1 MQDRKFKTCAY
12 KDEEESSKLIEKV
25 ESLSFDV
32 EINMDGFV
40 DFKSLRVGLPDL
52 HPGKTPVG
60 AVVITENVI
69 YPHLIDNDIGC
80 GMSMFMTDIK
90 EGNLNLIK

>member
-1 MQDRKFKTCAY
+1 ML
-12 KDEEESSKLIEKV
+12 KLIW
-25 ESLSFDV
+25 
-32 EINMDGFV
+32 MDLLIL
-40 DFKSLRVGLPDL
+40 KSLRVGLPDL

-69 YPHLIDNDIGC
+69 YPQLIDNDIGC

-90 EGNLNLIK
+90 RRKFKAYVKL